1 MYLRI
6 CHKKSRKSK
15 KFLSS
20 LRRYGRMSWTHVVK
34 RTFWNV
40 RCGIILFSRSFFGKL
55 HTTCLHDG
63 RHWVWTLFK
72 VPRCS
77 QSCPFPPWR
86 AECIF
91 SSFWIAFLGGPE
103 SVFWEMEKRI
113 GNVFAPCL
121 GGEGAG
127 AGFWAPWLPTSMALG
142 GGPPPR
148 TMPNNSQ
155 YWTAHRPSL
164 TRSLWRSEAYIVD
177 GASERC
183 PGLV

>member
-1 MYLRI
+1 MT
-6 CHKKSRKSK
+6 HD
-15 KFLSS
+15 LSS
-20 LRRYGRMSWTHVVK
+20 LRRYGRTSWTHVVK

-103 SVFWEMEKRI
+103 SFFWEMEKKDWKCFLLP
-113 GNVFAPCL
+113 VW

-127 AGFWAPWLPTSMALG
+127 AGFLGPVTSHQHGSRGWAPTQNDAPIT
-142 GGPPPR
+142 
-148 TMPNNSQ
+148 PNTGQLILLMGCGLAND
-155 YWTAHRPSL
+155 L
-164 TRSLWRSEAYIVD
+164 TCLT
-177 GASERC
+177 
-183 PGLV
+183 